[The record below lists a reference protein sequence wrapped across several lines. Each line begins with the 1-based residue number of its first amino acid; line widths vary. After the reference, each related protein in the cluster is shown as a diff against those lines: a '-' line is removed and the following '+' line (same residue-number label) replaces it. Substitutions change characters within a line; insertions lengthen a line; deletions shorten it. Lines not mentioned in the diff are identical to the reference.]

1 MKCGI
6 CGKEMIKLADGV
18 NYGCDYCNIQ
28 TLLYKPNTGEPT
40 DRKQKYID
48 MLHKESSELLVNSLA
63 EKDKQIV
70 ELQEKVK
77 KLEYDNGELASLID
91 TMRYKDPKIN
101 ELQKQLEEKEKGTKY
116 WHNLY
121 QERDKQF
128 QSVRQRYYLLNRLQS
143 NYDKKDKLHLV
154 EMQCLELVE
163 ENKQLKQ
170 QLKSQPAEIVEKIKA
185 YYEAPIYNKPE
196 AHTKVSFL
204 FSRLDIILKE
214 YQK

>member
-1 MKCGI
+1 MSKYRYEAGGI
-6 CGKEMIKLADGV
+6 IRDLELDMPYHTDDIVD
-18 NYGCDYCNIQ
+18 
-28 TLLYKPNTGEPT
+28 LLE
-40 DRKQKYID
+40 
-48 MLHKESSELLVNSLA
+48 
-63 EKDKQIV
+63 EKAQQIV

-91 TMRYKDPKIN
+91 TMRYEDPKIN
-101 ELQKQLEEKEKGTKY
+101 ELQKQLEEKDKETKH

-128 QSVRQRYYLLNRLQS
+128 QSVIQRYHLLNRLQS
-143 NYDKKDKLHLV
+143 NYDKKDKLHLS

-163 ENKQLKQ
+163 ENKKLKQ
-170 QLKSQPAEIVEKIKA
+170 QLESRSAEIVEKIKA
-185 YYEAPIYNKPE
+185 YYETPIYNKPE

-214 YQK
+214 YQKG